1 MARKKVAPE
10 EEIVN
15 AAGEEVIP
23 ESIPVDTVL
32 SNEICTDTETS
43 PSDLPEGNLPAEES
57 TEPSETLPA
66 MEAAEAKPFGLSAAE
81 KTASQEKNDTV
92 EERAEEAELHEETSE
107 FLEAAEDLYSDLPA
121 SAPQGS
127 EADEADWGFEEPVT
141 EEAAAEPAEDECLAA
156 DNAETLDALEEKSE
170 RTLFYELDFN
180 ELDRGL
186 SEEERKEWNSI
197 YASFRGRSAITG
209 TIIGVDLYARYLPRS
224 EARMLENK
232 RELCAVVVP
241 YRIPILIRE
250 SEMWELG
257 EERPDF
263 VLRNMVGA
271 SIDVIVTKVER
282 TANRAQASRR
292 QASRS
297 QRRFFA
303 AREDLHAVGS
313 RITCRM
319 LAVGPR
325 RCLVDCYGYDLD
337 MTQKEIRYAAIPDL
351 RTKFHP
357 GSEIDCIVKEYHPRT
372 GELIVSAKETE
383 VNPFFGAE
391 ERHPVGSRRFAMISG
406 KYGGG
411 VFCNLPDGVT
421 CMCNYSYQHEDA
433 DFMVG
438 EHVMLMVQRYDQ
450 EKLQMY
456 GKIMSKW

>member
-1 MARKKVAPE
+1 MKKIRTRLLSLLLVL
-10 EEIVN
+10 V
-15 AAGEEVIP
+15 
-23 ESIPVDTVL
+23 TVL
-32 SNEICTDTETS
+32 SLLPTS
-43 PSDLPEGNLPAEES
+43 A
-57 TEPSETLPA
+57 
-66 MEAAEAKPFGLSAAE
+66 
-81 KTASQEKNDTV
+81 
-92 EERAEEAELHEETSE
+92 
-107 FLEAAEDLYSDLPA
+107 
-121 SAPQGS
+121 
-127 EADEADWGFEEPVT
+127 
-141 EEAAAEPAEDECLAA
+141 LAA
-156 DNAETLDALEEKSE
+156 SSTGTGIKPTSNTNYWTTRLLHDGTPYSYKPPMAAGKML
-170 RTLFYELDFN
+170 YCM
-180 ELDRGL
+180 DRGYGYRWGTPSFL
-186 SEEERKEWNSI
+186 NS
-197 YASFRGRSAITG
+197 YT
-209 TIIGVDLYARYLPRS
+209 Y
-224 EARMLENK
+224 
-232 RELCAVVVP
+232 
-241 YRIPILIRE
+241 
-250 SEMWELG
+250 
-257 EERPDF
+257 
-263 VLRNMVGA
+263 
-271 SIDVIVTKVER
+271 
-282 TANRAQASRR
+282 NRAQASRR

-337 MTQKEIRYAAIPDL
+337 MTQREIRYAAIPDL
-351 RTKFHP
+351 RTEFHP

>member
-10 EEIVN
+10 EKIVN
-15 AAGEEVIP
+15 AVGEETALGSVP
-23 ESIPVDTVL
+23 ADTAPP
-32 SNEICTDTETS
+32 DETGADS
-43 PSDLPEGNLPAEES
+43 GDFPAELPEGDLPAEE
-57 TEPSETLPA
+57 TAEQSETLPA
-66 MEAAEAKPFGLSAAE
+66 MEAAEAKPLGLSTEE
-81 KTASQEKNDTV
+81 KTTSQDESDTA
-92 EERAEEAELHEETSE
+92 EERAEEAELHEEMSE
-107 FLEAAEDLYSDLPA
+107 FPDSEENLISDLPT
-121 SAPQGS
+121 SVPQVS

-141 EEAAAEPAEDECLAA
+141 EGAAAEPAEDEYLAA
-156 DNAETLDALEEKSE
+156 DNAETLDASDEKSE

-337 MTQKEIRYAAIPDL
+337 MTQREIRYAAIPDL
-351 RTKFHP
+351 RTEFHP

-411 VFCNLPDGVT
+411 VFCNLPDGAVV
-421 CMCNYSYQHEDA
+421 MCRYSFHYEDS
-433 DFMVG
+433 DFKTGDTVMV
-438 EHVMLMVQRYDQ
+438 VIQRYDDGKKQ
-450 EKLQMY
+450 IF
-456 GKIMSKW
+456 GKIVGR